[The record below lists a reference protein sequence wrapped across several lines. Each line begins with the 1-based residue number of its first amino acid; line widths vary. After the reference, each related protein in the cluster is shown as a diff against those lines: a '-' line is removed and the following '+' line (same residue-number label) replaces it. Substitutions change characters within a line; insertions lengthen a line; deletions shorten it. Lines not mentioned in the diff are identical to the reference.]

1 MKKQRDTAIF
11 DLIQEEANRQR
22 DGLELI
28 ASENFTS
35 PAVMEATGSILTNKY
50 AEGYPGKRYYGG
62 CEVVDKVEQIAI
74 DRAKELFGCGWANV
88 QAHSG
93 SSANLAVYFALLQ
106 PGDTVLGM
114 DLAHGGHLTHGSPVN
129 FSGKQYNIVS
139 YPVDKET
146 EMIDYDLLKEIAQE
160 HKPKMIIAGAS
171 AYSRFI
177 DFAKFREVADAVGA
191 YLMADI
197 AHIAGLVVA
206 GLHPSP
212 FPHAHVVTTTTHKT
226 LRGPRGGLIMSSD
239 EDVAKKIDRSIF
251 PGAQGGPL
259 EHLIAAKAVAFYEAL
274 QPEFKDYAQAV
285 IDNSKALAKEL
296 SSLGYRVV
304 AGGTD
309 NHMFL
314 LDLRPKNMTGKKAN
328 TLLGNCHITISKSM
342 IPYDP
347 EKPWITS
354 GIRIGTAAI
363 TTRGFT
369 ADDMPKVANLIHR
382 ALSGEDAE
390 VVKAEVVEWAR
401 AHPMP

>member
-1 MKKQRDTAIF
+1 
-11 DLIQEEANRQR
+11 
-22 DGLELI
+22 
-28 ASENFTS
+28 
-35 PAVMEATGSILTNKY
+35 
-50 AEGYPGKRYYGG
+50 
-62 CEVVDKVEQIAI
+62 
-74 DRAKELFGCGWANV
+74 WANV

-93 SSANLAVYFALLQ
+93 SSANLAVYFALLK

>member
-146 EMIDYDLLKEIAQE
+146 EMIDYDLLKEIALE